1 MQVLYAADPTRNFS
15 RFLVSAFNRVDI
27 DGRSSCNILAL
38 NILELENSFVF
49 MIQTR
54 LVQNSDTKV
63 FLLAIRLW
71 HLQEGINFSDSWDV
85 VWDEWLDLCVELDLL
100 RLVAL
105 NVLKHFLELL
115 RHGKV
120 CILVGIVSAWNF
132 LLIFIVIFV
141 ILTCARLH
149 LRVHVIL

>member
-27 DGRSSCNILAL
+27 DGCSSCDILAL
-38 NILELENSFVF
+38 NVLELENSFVF

-54 LVQNSDTKV
+54 LIQNSDTKV

-100 RLVAL
+100 GLVAL
-105 NVLKHFLELL
+105 NILKHFLELL
-115 RHGKV
+115 RHGQV
-120 CILVGIVSAWNF
+120 CILVWIVSAWNL
-132 LLIFIVIFV
+132 LLILIVILV

-149 LRVHVIL
+149 LRVHIIL

>member
-1 MQVLYAADPTRNFS
+1 
-15 RFLVSAFNRVDI
+15 
-27 DGRSSCNILAL
+27 
-38 NILELENSFVF
+38 

-54 LVQNSDTKV
+54 LVQNSDTKI

-105 NVLKHFLELL
+105 NVLKHFFELL
-115 RHGKV
+115 RHGQV
-120 CILVGIVSAWNF
+120 CILVWIVSAWNF
-132 LLIFIVIFV
+132 LLILIVIFI

-149 LRVHVIL
+149 LRVHIIL

>member
-38 NILELENSFVF
+38 NVLELENSFVF

-54 LVQNSDTKV
+54 LIQNSDTKV
-63 FLLAIRLW
+63 FLLAIRLG

-105 NVLKHFLELL
+105 NVLKHFLKLL
-115 RHGKV
+115 RHGQV
-120 CILVGIVSAWNF
+120 CILVRIVSAWNF
-132 LLIFIVIFV
+132 LLILIVIFV